1 MPSYHLANY
10 FINTTKKTITA
21 KNKNKNKE
29 MRGATRLAQY
39 CTYHSSWGGFEY
51 VSQIPLKTGFI

>member
-21 KNKNKNKE
+21 KNKNKNTKKWE
-29 MRGATRLAQY
+29 VPQDLHSTAHTIQVGVFLSMLVK
-39 CTYHSSWGGFEY
+39 YH
-51 VSQIPLKTGFI
+51 